1 MQSVESHDTNQQL
14 NEFLDLH
21 ESIMD
26 MQPKL
31 KELKTRKQVLEKELA
46 KVLVTKK
53 INFVNVGSFRLYV
66 YTIPELRLLPY
77 RLRPSG
83 ILDKKG

>member
-1 MQSVESHDTNQQL
+1 AKNGLSCGTDQQL
-14 NEFLDLH
+14 NDFLDLH

-31 KELKTRKQVLEKELA
+31 KELKTRKQTLEKELA
-46 KVLVTKK
+46 NVLVKK
-53 INFVNVGSFRLYV
+53 KVKSVNVGSFRIYV
-66 YTIPELRLLPY
+66 YTTPELRLMPY

-83 ILDKKG
+83 TLDQKD